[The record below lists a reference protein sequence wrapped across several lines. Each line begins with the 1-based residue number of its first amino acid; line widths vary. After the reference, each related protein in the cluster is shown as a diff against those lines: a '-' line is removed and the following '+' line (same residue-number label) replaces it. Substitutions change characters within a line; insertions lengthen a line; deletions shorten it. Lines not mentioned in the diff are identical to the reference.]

1 MNIMPILVFVL
12 GANFDNIAVGTAY
25 GFKGIKLSLKMNLL
39 IAFITSIGTLFSMSM
54 GLLIYNILPHIFT
67 NIFGGLLIIILGL
80 YFLKDFFKETLKK
93 NKEVNLNDILNHPEK
108 ADVDHSGDIDCKEAL
123 TLGTALTLN
132 NFGMGIGASISGMNI
147 FLTSFLTF
155 IFSIISFRLGCTI
168 GSKFNDSFIHN
179 YANLISSLILIFLG
193 VIEIFM

>member
-1 MNIMPILVFVL
+1 MNIMTILIFVL

-25 GFKGIKLSLKMNLL
+25 GFKGIVLSSKMNLL
-39 IAFITSIGTLFSMSM
+39 IAFITSIGTLLSMSI
-54 GLLIYNILPHIFT
+54 GLYIYKLLPHNFA
-67 NIFGGLLIIILGL
+67 NIFGGILIVLLGL
-80 YFLKDFFKETLKK
+80 YFLKDFFKGYFEK
-93 NKEVNLNDILNHPEK
+93 NNYSDSNNLLDNPEK
-108 ADVDHSGDIDCKEAL
+108 ADIDNSGNIDFKEAI

-155 IFSIISFRLGCTI
+155 IFSVLSFRLGCNI
-168 GSKFNDSFIHN
+168 GSKFNDSFIHK

-193 VIEIFM
+193 LIEILL